1 MPRSHATLSVGE
13 RTRGSKPPARL
24 KTKPRQRSRNGSAT
38 GLRESIATR
47 QDRAR
52 RISATLECLYPAK
65 CALTHDNP
73 FQLLVATI
81 LSAQCTDVR
90 VNQVT
95 PVLFAKYKTAKDFA
109 GVEQEALEEFIRST
123 GFFRSKARHIIAASR
138 MIVDRHGGEIP
149 RTIEELT
156 ALDGIGRKTANV
168 VLGTAFGLASGVVV
182 DTHVGRLARRM
193 RLTRQSDP
201 AKVERDLM
209 ELLPQSQWI
218 EFSHRMI
225 WHGRAI
231 CLARRPRCEAC
242 PLVDDC
248 PGSREFLRSKTS
260 RIQPP
265 SVTRAAR
272 AVSGRG

>member
-1 MPRSHATLSVGE
+1 MPRE
-13 RTRGSKPPARL
+13 SKSARQ
-24 KTKPRQRSRNGSAT
+24 QRAGR
-38 GLRESIATR
+38 IAR
-47 QDRAR
+47 
-52 RISATLECLYPAK
+52 TLERLYPAK
-65 CALTHDNP
+65 CALTHENP

-95 PVLFAKYKTAKDFA
+95 PVLFSKYKTPKDFA
-109 GVEQEALEEFIRST
+109 DARRGDVEDIIRST

-138 MIVDRHGGEIP
+138 SIVAMHRGKVP
-149 RTIEELT
+149 RTMEELT

-193 RLTRQSDP
+193 GLTRHADP
-201 AKVERDLM
+201 VKVESDLM
-209 ELLPQSQWI
+209 HLLPSSLWI

-231 CLARRPRCEAC
+231 CLARRPRCEVC
-242 PLVDDC
+242 SLVPDC
-248 PGSREFLRSKTS
+248 PGSRVHLPTIKAH
-260 RIQPP
+260 
-265 SVTRAAR
+265 TR
-272 AVSGRG
+272 

>member
-1 MPRSHATLSVGE
+1 MPR
-13 RTRGSKPPARL
+13 
-24 KTKPRQRSRNGSAT
+24 
-38 GLRESIATR
+38 ESQVTR
-47 QDRAR
+47 QQRAQ
-52 RISATLECLYPAK
+52 RISRTLKRLYPAK
-65 CALTHDNP
+65 CALTHENP

-95 PVLFAKYKTAKDFA
+95 PTLFAKYESAKDFA
-109 GVEQEALEEFIRST
+109 DASQADLEEIIRST

-138 MIVDRHGGEIP
+138 MIVERHGGAVP

-168 VLGTAFGLASGVVV
+168 VLGTAFGLAVGVVV

-193 RLTRQSDP
+193 RLTTHPDP
-201 AKVERDLM
+201 AKVESDLM
-209 ELLPQSQWI
+209 KLLPRSQWI

-231 CLARRPRCEAC
+231 CLARRPRCESC
-242 PLVDDC
+242 PLVPDC
-248 PGSREFLRSKTS
+248 PGSRDYL
-260 RIQPP
+260 P
-265 SVTRAAR
+265 VR
-272 AVSGRG
+272 AVATAHRRRSSQGSRAVRACRQSPASALEKVPPYLLSCGRGSREPDDCR

>member
-1 MPRSHATLSVGE
+1 MPKLGLMSTKGE
-13 RTRGSKPPARL
+13 RTRGAKPRARL
-24 KTKPRQRSRNGSAT
+24 KGQPSTHRRKAATPRRT
-38 GLRESIATR
+38 ESNAAR
-47 QDRAR
+47 RDRAQ
-52 RISATLECLYPAK
+52 RISMTLKRLYPAE

-73 FQLLVATI
+73 FQLLIATI

-95 PVLFAKYKTAKDFA
+95 PVLFAKYKTANDFA
-109 GVEQEALEEFIRST
+109 VADQEAMEEIIRST

-138 MIVDRHGGEIP
+138 MIVENHGGEVP
-149 RTIEELT
+149 RTIEDLT

-168 VLGTAFGLASGVVV
+168 VLGTAYGLASGVVV

-193 RLTRQSDP
+193 RLTRHSDP

-231 CLARRPRCEAC
+231 CFARRPQCEVC

-248 PGSREFLRSKTS
+248 PGSREFLRSKS
-260 RIQPP
+260 
-265 SVTRAAR
+265 
-272 AVSGRG
+272 